1 MTVEGVVAREWAAR
15 SLFGWTDD
23 SFGAYTQKRRLTLT
37 LHDQSSVDLPTLKLV
52 SAALAAV
59 AKATRR
65 SVRAFPPLRPSG
77 LPSEPFWNVLSADRL
92 AQWADV
98 ELVCV
103 RTRVGVFVSSRVF
116 FCVVLRHT
124 KCVHFCYRSS
134 KLEQKC

>member
-1 MTVEGVVAREWAAR
+1 
-15 SLFGWTDD
+15 
-23 SFGAYTQKRRLTLT
+23 
-37 LHDQSSVDLPTLKLV
+37 LPTLKLV

-116 FCVVLRHT
+116 FLCCLEAYEVRTFLLSFFKVGTKVLA
-124 KCVHFCYRSS
+124 VN
-134 KLEQKC
+134 

>member
-1 MTVEGVVAREWAAR
+1 MAREWAAR

-23 SFGAYTQKRRLTLT
+23 SFGAYTHQRRLTLT
-37 LHDQSSVDLPTLKLV
+37 LYDQSSADLPTLKLV

-77 LPSEPFWNVLSADRL
+77 LHSEPFWNVLSADRL

-103 RTRVGVFVSSRVF
+103 YVCT
-116 FCVVLRHT
+116 CVA
-124 KCVHFCYRSS
+124 
-134 KLEQKC
+134 